1 MIRSEKSQEL
11 FYRISCSDWQY
22 MALAESSIDACTI
35 AFKEI
40 LKDKNNNISFVAC
53 VDEIKNESID
63 RQFIYVPEILQDL
76 GYYKL
81 AKELSNLSDF
91 FLDKRKNPH

>member
-1 MIRSEKSQEL
+1 MIRKEKSQEV
-11 FYRISCSDWQY
+11 FYRITCSDWQF
-22 MALAESSIDACTI
+22 MTLAESYIDACAA

-40 LKDKNNNISFVAC
+40 LKDKNSNVSFVAY
-53 VDEIKNESID
+53 VDEIKNNSIK
-63 RQFIYVPEILQDL
+63 RNFIYVPEILQDL

-81 AKELSNLSDF
+81 SKELSMLSDF

>member
-1 MIRSEKSQEL
+1 MIRKEKSQDL

-22 MALAESSIDACTI
+22 MTLAESYTDACTI

-40 LKDKNNNISFVAC
+40 LKDKNNNISFIAC
-53 VDEIKNESID
+53 VDELKDESIE
-63 RQFIYVPEILQDL
+63 RYFIYVPEILQDL

-81 AKELSNLSDF
+81 SKELSNLSDF

>member
-1 MIRSEKSQEL
+1 MVRREKSQDL

-22 MALAESSIDACTI
+22 MTLAESYVDACTI

-40 LKDKNNNISFVAC
+40 LKDKNNNISFIAC
-53 VDEIKNESID
+53 VDEINNESIK
-63 RQFIYVPEILQDL
+63 RNFIYVPEILQDL

-81 AKELSNLSDF
+81 SKELSNLSDF